1 MPRTLNFLG
10 CIQLICLFA
19 AQRKCIREICG
30 GAPVKITL
38 LFILIFFKA
47 FLTTEIYGQG
57 EQNSSVAPD
66 VVIEK
71 IFLAKDNQ
79 GKAGEESENFSTTDI
94 PIYCVVYLKADKPTI
109 VKMNFI
115 AVKVAGVRP
124 ETKVISTVYKTDGR
138 QDQVYFTGRPDGF
151 WTAGNY
157 RIDIF
162 VDGEAAGNKEFEI
175 FKSPNEARNP
185 VSPVIK
191 NLVPPKSKPKTA
203 VRSRKN

>member
-10 CIQLICLFA
+10 CIQLICLFT
-19 AQRKCIREICG
+19 AQRNCSRKICG

-38 LFILIFFKA
+38 LLILIFFKA
-47 FLTTEIYGQG
+47 FLTAEIYGQS
-57 EQNSSVAPD
+57 EQNPIAAPD
-66 VVIEK
+66 VFIEK
-71 IFLAKDNQ
+71 IFLAKDDR
-79 GKAGEESENFSTTDI
+79 GKAGEESESFSTTDI
-94 PIYCVVYLKADKPTI
+94 PIYCVVYLKAEKPTV

-124 ETKVISTVYKTDGR
+124 ETKVISTVYKTDGK

-151 WTAGNY
+151 WIAGNY

-175 FKSPNEARNP
+175 FKSPKEARNP
-185 VSPVIK
+185 VSPAIK
-191 NLVPPKSKPKTA
+191 NLVSPKPKPKTA
-203 VRSRKN
+203 ARSRKN